1 MIYIIYPSHIKFCI
15 TRNFRVALKDEE
27 DFASNNKQRKGS
39 VFATIGKALGTV
51 RRKQMLKG

>member
-1 MIYIIYPSHIKFCI
+1 MTGI
-15 TRNFRVALKDEE
+15 FRVALKDEE